1 MRLEEYKETSKF
13 GELRRRRRTLAA
25 CLSGAVIAMLTL
37 CAIVSMPPK
46 ANALSGLATWYDL
59 SGNTTASGQVL
70 TPDSWTAAH
79 RTFPFG
85 SELTVCYGDTCVH
98 NVVVND
104 YGPAAST
111 GNDLDLHVAPAA
123 ELGLT
128 NVGVDYVRYR
138 REIVGHWDGV
148 YVTPAGSGK
157 WVNY

>member
-1 MRLEEYKETSKF
+1 MRLEAYKETSKF
-13 GELRRRRRTLAA
+13 GELRKKRRTLAA
-25 CLSGAVIAMLTL
+25 CLSGAVIVMLTL

-46 ANALSGLATWYDL
+46 ANALSGLASWYDL
-59 SGNTTASGQVL
+59 SGNMTASGDTL
-70 TPDSWTAAH
+70 APDSWTAAH
-79 RTFPFG
+79 RTFAFG

-104 YGPAAST
+104 RGPYA
-111 GNDLDLHVAPAA
+111 GGRDLDLHVAPAA

-128 NVGVDYVRYR
+128 YTGVDYVRYR